1 MVQRSRQGRG
11 APLRPRSDGAR
22 RPCLSRYPIARDLLP
37 ASVPLGIGGGCSARS
52 ARLARCS
59 APQDRRRGSGCGR
72 RPHPIQRATCTGRD
86 RLVRL
91 TRVSLANLED
101 QSARILDRSQK
112 EPVTHRAEY
121 SGASREP
128 ILQSQLDIRI
138 RSDAR
143 QRVHL
148 LASRPHEQ
156 NRGACPQDSDMARV
170 TEAIAVPFGSAPD
183 ASHPDHRN
191 TDKLTANTSNRSRA
205 PASANL

>member
-37 ASVPLGIGGGCSARS
+37 SSVPLGSRGGCSAHS
-52 ARLARCS
+52 ARLARYS

-72 RPHPIQRATCTGRD
+72 RPHPTQRATCTGRD

-143 QRVHL
+143 QPVHL
-148 LASRPHEQ
+148 LASRPREQ
-156 NRGACPQDSDMARV
+156 NQGACPQTPTSRRSLRQS
-170 TEAIAVPFGSAPD
+170 PFRSGAHPD
-183 ASHPDHRN
+183 ASHADHRN